1 MDQQAAAM
9 NQLAQATLTSSKA
22 MERLADASHVQ
33 VCYLFP
39 DMFRFFF
46 LISSF
51 TLKVKSNINLILKGF
66 VFTGCGSRQTG
77 QFIRQH
83 QCISA

>member
-46 LISSF
+46 IHIKSF
-51 TLKVKSNINLILKGF
+51 VKYKFNFKRFCFYRLW
-66 VFTGCGSRQTG
+66 Q
-77 QFIRQH
+77 
-83 QCISA
+83 

>member
-22 MERLADASHVQ
+22 MERLAEASHVQ

-46 LISSF
+46 SISSF
-51 TLKVKSNINLILKGF
+51 TLKVK
-66 VFTGCGSRQTG
+66 
-77 QFIRQH
+77 
-83 QCISA
+83 

>member
-46 LISSF
+46 NIF
-51 TLKVKSNINLILKGF
+51 IHIKS
-66 VFTGCGSRQTG
+66 
-77 QFIRQH
+77 
-83 QCISA
+83 